1 MAPNLINRIMKSLQH
16 DLRMFLNPRLKAA
29 GLAVVMALAGCELS
43 SPEDAAFDFIN
54 HFGAAKITTYR
65 VATYDFLTSFA
76 RGVISPS
83 SISSILTPNGK
94 PVYVAT
100 AAQIDGQERP
110 GFILIPPAQISFDNV
125 PIGETAV
132 LEFGVGKY
140 PGTDD
145 GVLASV
151 TIELEGVRD
160 TVYRRF
166 LNTRDSVSHRRWFD
180 EQIVLD
186 AYVGRSVKI
195 TFAGASN
202 IAPGQFPPFL
212 AWGTPALKSS
222 GAEGTPNGKGAFVLE
237 KWEIGGVRRDAIV
250 TLAGASAEF
259 DIPASREGEFL
270 FFGAGMKH
278 LIGDGGTGLVL
289 VELEGR
295 RDTVYRRA
303 LNPAARSDDR
313 RWFNETVL
321 LSTYTGKA
329 IRIIFTATPGPANDA
344 TADWFAWG
352 TPVLTLPRR

>member
-1 MAPNLINRIMKSLQH
+1 MKPLHINLYAIWRSH
-16 DLRMFLNPRLKAA
+16 LKIVGVAML
-29 GLAVVMALAGCELS
+29 LAMAGCELT
-43 SPEDAAFDFIN
+43 SPEDATFDFIN
-54 HFGAAKITTYR
+54 HFGGAKVTTYR
-65 VATYDFLTSFA
+65 VVTYDFLSNFTK
-76 RGVISPS
+76 GVISPS

-100 AAQIDGQERP
+100 AAQIDGQQRP
-110 GFILIPPAQISFDNV
+110 SFILIPPAQISFDQV
-125 PIGETAV
+125 PIGETTV
-132 LEFGVGKY
+132 LEFGLGKY

-151 TIELEGVRD
+151 IVELEGVRD

-195 TFAGASN
+195 TFAGAGN
-202 IAPGQFPPFL
+202 VAPGQFPPFL
-212 AWGTPALKSS
+212 AWGTPVLKSS

-237 KWEIGGVRRDAIV
+237 KWEIGGEKRDAII
-250 TLAGASAEF
+250 TLAGSTAEF
-259 DIPASREGEFL
+259 DVPASREGEFL

-278 LIGDGGTGLVL
+278 LIGDGGTGFIL

-295 RDTVYRRA
+295 RDTVYRRS
-303 LNPAARSDDR
+303 LNPRARTGDR
-313 RWFNETVL
+313 RWFNDAVVL
-321 LSTYTGKA
+321 SSYKGKA
-329 IRIIFTATPGPANDA
+329 IRVIFTATPGPANDG
-344 TADWFAWG
+344 TADWFGWS